1 MSAPPR
7 TPGGGQPRLGF
18 TFDGRRID
26 HRPGQTVG
34 AALVEHGILAWRTT
48 RHEGR
53 PRGLFCGIGICFDC
67 LVTVDGAPNQR
78 ACVVLADEVTTVT
91 TQSGSGREPLEA
103 STVPTPKG
111 SVRDPLEITE
121 PADD

>member
-1 MSAPPR
+1 MSASSA
-7 TPGGGQPRLGF
+7 TGGDGGAGRGF
-18 TFDGRRID
+18 TFDGRPID
-26 HRPGQTVG
+26 HRPGQTLG
-34 AALVEHGILAWRTT
+34 AALVEHGILAWRST

-91 TQSGSGREPLEA
+91 TQSGSGR
-103 STVPTPKG
+103 
-111 SVRDPLEITE
+111 DPLEITE